1 LPIVVVIFRICGVT
15 GAVRACGAAVS
26 IIVVVVTTR
35 HFCSNARDM
44 ALVVYVNPDA
54 FGGGDGEEVAIKRL
68 VGEFVE
74 TSLRGS

>member
-1 LPIVVVIFRICGVT
+1 
-15 GAVRACGAAVS
+15 
-26 IIVVVVTTR
+26 
-35 HFCSNARDM
+35 M